1 MRFSPLAGALLA
13 LLLAVFAVAPLA
25 YPGFFESQSGFQAS
39 FRVQQLQAVGVLDPA
54 NPVRGEGVL
63 PYYLAWPF
71 FRLSGSGVV
80 AVKWG
85 YGLAF
90 ALGALA
96 VYAWARL
103 RLGNEG
109 GVLAAAVYTYLPWHL
124 ATVYLRGAYA
134 EAWLWTLW
142 PAALL
147 AWEAPVRRGRW
158 AVRLAGVLLAA
169 AACLAQPGLT
179 FLFLVLMVPYAV
191 AVWRVRWWPARA
203 AAVLAAAGLLLG
215 GARMAAVLGGPR
227 AETRP
232 AEGFLYPYQLLS
244 AAWTQDLSGDALPYQ
259 LGAAAVALAIVAL
272 GLWAAGRREAGAP
285 RGPGD
290 GQPAL
295 PRLAPALWFWL
306 SALLV
311 ALLLTLRLSAP
322 LWSAL
327 WLGSLVVRPWQLLA
341 LVGLPL
347 AFLAG
352 SAVRVDRRLA
362 EWPLWAG
369 LVALVILAS
378 YFYLVPRF
386 TQVDPGAAPLAELR
400 VAEAEGPAIHLLAAE
415 VTPAAGI
422 TSTIVLTLTWQTLAP
437 LETDYTVFVHL
448 LAGETKVAQADSWPC
463 GGECPTHEWQSGEIV
478 VDVHEITLPARL
490 QAGPYRV
497 ALGLYDGVTGER
509 VAVAGREDGTVFVDV
524 R

>member
-1 MRFSPLAGALLA
+1 
-13 LLLAVFAVAPLA
+13 
-25 YPGFFESQSGFQAS
+25 
-39 FRVQQLQAVGVLDPA
+39 
-54 NPVRGEGVL
+54 
-63 PYYLAWPF
+63 
-71 FRLSGSGVV
+71 
-80 AVKWG
+80 
-85 YGLAF
+85 
-90 ALGALA
+90 
-96 VYAWARL
+96 
-103 RLGNEG
+103 
-109 GVLAAAVYTYLPWHL
+109 
-124 ATVYLRGAYA
+124 
-134 EAWLWTLW
+134 
-142 PAALL
+142 
-147 AWEAPVRRGRW
+147 
-158 AVRLAGVLLAA
+158 
-169 AACLAQPGLT
+169 
-179 FLFLVLMVPYAV
+179 
-191 AVWRVRWWPARA
+191 
-203 AAVLAAAGLLLG
+203 
-215 GARMAAVLGGPR
+215 MAAVLGGPYT
-227 AETRP
+227 ETRP
-232 AEGFLYPYQLLS
+232 AEGFLYPNQLLS
-244 AAWTQDLSGDALPYQ
+244 AAWTQNLSGDALPYQ

-272 GLWAAGRREAGAP
+272 GLSAAGKRETGAP
-285 RGPGD
+285 KGPGD
-290 GQPAL
+290 EQPAL

-327 WLGSLVVRPWQLLA
+327 RLGSLVAYPWQLLA
-341 LVGLPL
+341 LAGLPL

-352 SAVRVDRRLA
+352 SAVRADRRLA

-378 YFYLVPRF
+378 YFYLTPRF

-400 VAEAEGPAIHLLAAE
+400 VAGVEGPAIHLLTAE

-422 TSTIVLTLTWQTLAP
+422 TSTIALTLTWQKLAP

-448 LAGETKVAQADSWPC
+448 LAGETQVAQADSWPC
-463 GGECPTHEWQSGEIV
+463 GGECPTHEWRSGEIV